1 MTKRMIIMLII
12 VGVIFGVIFGFK
24 GFQSYMMKK
33 YMSSA
38 SAPAVTVS
46 TIAAVMDEWQPQ
58 ISAVGSLRAAR
69 GVDIAS
75 EVAGIVQNVNCK
87 SGNNVKTGRTLLQL
101 NADSDIAQ
109 LQTLSAARD
118 LSQSVYERN
127 KKQFIAQAVSKASLD
142 ADAADLK
149 VKQAQVAQQEALL
162 RKKTISAPFAGR
174 LGIFSVNPGQYLN
187 PGDKI
192 VALQSLDSIYV
203 DFYLPQQ
210 ELSRVASGQVVVAI
224 TDTYPD
230 KKFNGRISAISP
242 KVDPQ
247 TRNVQ
252 IEAIVANPRHKLLPG
267 MYATIKI
274 QSGKSNRYLTIP
286 RTAVTFNPYGETIY
300 IVEDEGKTKDG
311 KPSLLARQT
320 FVTLGPARG
329 DQVAILKGVKE
340 GEHVVTSGQL
350 KLKSGSPIVINNQ
363 VQPLN
368 DANPVPA
375 QP

>member
-12 VGVIFGVIFGFK
+12 VGVIFGGIFGFK

-33 YMSSA
+33 YMSA
-38 SAPAVTVS
+38 GSAPAVTVS

-75 EVAGIVQNVNCK
+75 EIAGIVQNVNCK
-87 SGNNVKTGRTLLQL
+87 SGDNVKAGQTLLQL

-192 VALQSLDSIYV
+192 VTLQALDSIYV

-210 ELSRVASGQVVVAI
+210 ELSRVAAGQAVAAF

-242 KVDPQ
+242 KVDSQ
-247 TRNVQ
+247 TRNVR
-252 IEAIVANPRHKLLPG
+252 IEAVVANPRHELLPG

-274 QSGKSNRYLTIP
+274 QAGKSNRYLTIP
-286 RTAVTFNPYGETIY
+286 RTAVTFNPYGETVY
-300 IVEDEGKTKDG
+300 IVEEKGKTKDG
-311 KPSLLARQT
+311 KPSLFARQT
-320 FVTLGPARG
+320 FITLGPARG
-329 DQVAILKGVKE
+329 DQVAILKGIKE
-340 GEHVVTSGQL
+340 GERVVTSGQL
-350 KLKSGSPIVINNQ
+350 KLKSGSPVVINNT

>member
-12 VGVIFGVIFGFK
+12 VGVIFGGIFGFK

-38 SAPAVTVS
+38 AAPAVTVS
-46 TIAAVMDEWQPQ
+46 VVTATTEEWQPQ
-58 ISAVGSLRAAR
+58 ISAVGSLRASR
-69 GVDIAS
+69 GVDIAG

-87 SGNNVKTGRTLLQL
+87 SGDNVKAGQTLLQL

-109 LQTLSAARD
+109 LQTISAARD
-118 LSQSVYERN
+118 LAQSVYERN
-127 KKQFIAQAVSKASLD
+127 KKQFVAQAVSKASLD

-162 RKKTISAPFAGR
+162 RKKTINAPFAGR
-174 LGIFSVNPGQYLN
+174 LGIFAVNPGQYLN

-192 VALQSLDSIYV
+192 VTLQALDSIYV

-210 ELSRVASGQVVVAI
+210 ELSRVAAGQAVAAV

-230 KKFNGRISAISP
+230 KKFNGMISAVSS

-252 IEAIVANPRHKLLPG
+252 IEALIANPRHELLPG

-274 QSGKSNRYLTIP
+274 QAGKSNRYLTLP
-286 RTAVTFNPYGETIY
+286 RTAVTFNPYGETVY
-300 IVEDEGKTKDG
+300 IVEEKGKTKDG
-311 KPSLLARQT
+311 KTALFVRQT
-320 FVTLGPARG
+320 FVTLGSSRG

-340 GEHVVTSGQL
+340 GERVVTSGQL
-350 KLKSGSPIVINNQ
+350 KLKSGSQIVINNQ
-363 VQPLN
+363 VQPSS

>member
-12 VGVIFGVIFGFK
+12 VGVIFGGIFGFK

-38 SAPAVTVS
+38 GAPAVTVS
-46 TIAAVMDEWQPQ
+46 VVTATTEEWQPQ
-58 ISAVGSLRAAR
+58 ISAVGSLRASR

-75 EVAGIVQNVNCK
+75 EVAGIVQTVNCK
-87 SGNNVKTGRTLLQL
+87 SGDNVKAGHTLLQL
-101 NADSDIAQ
+101 NADSDVAL

-162 RKKTISAPFAGR
+162 RKKTISTPFAGR

-192 VALQSLDSIYV
+192 VTLQALDSIYV

-210 ELSRVASGQVVVAI
+210 ELSRVASGQAVVAV

-242 KVDPQ
+242 KVDSQ
-247 TRNVQ
+247 TRNVR
-252 IEAIVANPRHKLLPG
+252 IEAVVANPRHELLPG
-267 MYATIKI
+267 MYATIKV
-274 QSGKSNRYLTIP
+274 QAGKSNRYLTIP
-286 RTAVTFNPYGETIY
+286 RTAVTFNPYGETVY
-300 IVEDEGKTKDG
+300 IVEEKGKTKDG
-311 KPSLLARQT
+311 KPSLFARQT
-320 FVTLGPARG
+320 FVTLGNSRG
-329 DQVAILKGVKE
+329 DQVAILKGIKE
-340 GEHVVTSGQL
+340 GERVVTSGQL
-350 KLKSGSPIVINNQ
+350 KLKSGSPVVINNT

-368 DANPVPA
+368 EATPVPA

>member
-12 VGVIFGVIFGFK
+12 VGVIFGGIFGFK

-33 YMSSA
+33 YMSA
-38 SAPAVTVS
+38 GSAPAVTVS
-46 TIAAVMDEWQPQ
+46 TTAAVMDEWQPQ

-75 EVAGIVQNVNCK
+75 EIAGIVQNVNCK
-87 SGNNVKTGRTLLQL
+87 SGDNVKTGQTLLQL

-109 LQTLSAARD
+109 LQTILAARD
-118 LSQSVYERN
+118 LAQSVYERN

-162 RKKTISAPFAGR
+162 RKKTINAPFAGR

-192 VALQSLDSIYV
+192 VTLQALDSIYV

-210 ELSRVASGQVVVAI
+210 ELSRVASGQAVVAV

-242 KVDPQ
+242 KVDSQ
-247 TRNVQ
+247 TRNVR
-252 IEAIVANPRHKLLPG
+252 IEAVVANPRHELLPG
-267 MYATIKI
+267 MYATIKV
-274 QSGKSNRYLTIP
+274 QAGKSNRYLTIP
-286 RTAVTFNPYGETIY
+286 RTAVTFNPYGETVY
-300 IVEDEGKTKDG
+300 IVEEKGKNKDG
-311 KPSLLARQT
+311 KPSLFARQT
-320 FVTLGPARG
+320 FVTLGNSRG
-329 DQVAILKGVKE
+329 DQVAILKGIKD
-340 GEHVVTSGQL
+340 GERVVTSGQL
-350 KLKSGSPIVINNQ
+350 KLKSGSPVVINNT

>member
-12 VGVIFGVIFGFK
+12 VGVIFGGIFGFK

-33 YMSSA
+33 YMSA
-38 SAPAVTVS
+38 GSAPSVTVS
-46 TIAAVMDEWQPQ
+46 AAAAVMDEWQMQ

-75 EVAGIVQNVNCK
+75 EVAGIVQTVNCK
-87 SGNNVKTGRTLLQL
+87 SGDNVRTGQTLLQL
-101 NADSDIAQ
+101 NADTDIAQ

-118 LSQSVYERN
+118 LSQSVYDRN
-127 KKQFIAQAVSKASLD
+127 KKQFVAQAVSKASLD

-162 RKKTISAPFAGR
+162 RKKTISAPFTGR

-187 PGDKI
+187 TGDKI
-192 VALQSLDSIYV
+192 VTLQALDSIYV

-210 ELSRVASGQVVVAI
+210 ELSRIAAGQSVAAV

-242 KVDPQ
+242 KVDSQ
-247 TRNVQ
+247 TRNVR
-252 IEAIVANPRHKLLPG
+252 IEAVVANPRHELLPG
-267 MYATIKI
+267 MYATIKV
-274 QSGKSNRYLTIP
+274 QAGKSNRYLTIP
-286 RTAVTFNPYGETIY
+286 RTAVTFNPYGETVY
-300 IVEDEGKTKDG
+300 TVEEKGKTKDG
-311 KPSLLARQT
+311 KPSLFARQT

-340 GEHVVTSGQL
+340 GERVVTSGQL
-350 KLKSGSPIVINNQ
+350 KLKSGSPVVINNT

>member
-12 VGVIFGVIFGFK
+12 VGVIFGGIFGFK

-38 SAPAVTVS
+38 AAPAVTVS
-46 TIAAVMDEWQPQ
+46 VVTATTEEWQPQ
-58 ISAVGSLRAAR
+58 ISAVGSLRASR
-69 GVDIAS
+69 GVDIAG

-87 SGNNVKTGRTLLQL
+87 SGDNVKAGQTLLQL

-109 LQTLSAARD
+109 LQTISAARD
-118 LSQSVYERN
+118 LAQSVYERN

-149 VKQAQVAQQEALL
+149 VKQALVAQQEALV
-162 RKKTISAPFAGR
+162 RKKTISAPFTGR
-174 LGIFSVNPGQYLN
+174 LGIFAVNPGQYLN

-192 VALQSLDSIYV
+192 VTLQALDSIYV
-203 DFYLPQQ
+203 DFFLPQQ
-210 ELSRVASGQVVVAI
+210 ELSRVATGQDVAAV

-230 KKFNGRISAISP
+230 KKFNGSISAISP

-252 IEAIVANPRHKLLPG
+252 IEALIANPRHELLPG

-274 QSGKSNRYLTIP
+274 QAGKSNRYLTLP
-286 RTAVTFNPYGETIY
+286 RTAVTFNPYGETVY
-300 IVEDEGKTKDG
+300 IVEEKGKTKDG
-311 KPSLLARQT
+311 KAALFVRQV
-320 FVTLGPARG
+320 FVTLGPSRG
-329 DQVAILKGVKE
+329 NQVAILKGVKE
-340 GEHVVTSGQL
+340 GERVVTSGQL
-350 KLKSGSPIVINNQ
+350 KLKSGSEIVINNQ
-363 VQPLN
+363 VQPSS
-368 DANPVPA
+368 DANPVVAEP
-375 QP
+375 